1 MFHFFNEAQ
10 RLSKQIVDK
19 GTYNLKDVVNVVS
32 FVTFGPI
39 LPIFF
44 SFDKTYVGDYKNP
57 TFIFKN
63 YIIAGMNLQYYKTF
77 TQISGQVYSDK
88 HDDQCKEFK
97 KSSLDKFR
105 LYRKIFW
112 EIPVLR

>member
-1 MFHFFNEAQ
+1 MGNLFHFFNEAQ

-19 GTYNLKDVVNVVS
+19 ATYNLKDVVNVVS

-44 SFDKTYVGDYKNP
+44 SFDRTYVGDNKNP

-77 TQISGQVYSDK
+77 AQFSGQVYSDK
-88 HDDQCKEFK
+88 HDD
-97 KSSLDKFR
+97 
-105 LYRKIFW
+105 
-112 EIPVLR
+112 